1 MLRTE
6 LDSPASPYPIY
17 LLRVRPSETDLNRLQ
32 LAAHSSST
40 PSTSCRRPHQEVFVM
55 GCVGSK
61 AMKQAVSS
69 DMSAPPAEAPPATQ
83 ENEDDVDA
91 QTTLTLSGLPA
102 SKVPPTLARDV
113 KETRNDEARWCVRLP
128 SVDTAVI
135 QAV

>member
-1 MLRTE
+1 MDHT
-6 LDSPASPYPIY
+6 
-17 LLRVRPSETDLNRLQ
+17 
-32 LAAHSSST
+32 
-40 PSTSCRRPHQEVFVM
+40 
-55 GCVGSK
+55 
-61 AMKQAVSS
+61 
-69 DMSAPPAEAPPATQ
+69 EAPPATQ
-83 ENEDDVDA
+83 ENEDA